1 MGLQH
6 AKPRS
11 DADAAFI
18 LKTFHANTRSYGA
31 PWIISTVPTSPNRK
45 WGGFNSGADSGG
57 QYVPDASLKGKL
69 SALRKRAAGTEA
81 VEADIEAAEDAE
93 DPTAAMVALILAH
106 EKPSEDPAAK
116 LRAELEALK
125 PSALRKRAKAAGASE
140 DDIEDA
146 GDAEEPKSAMIALIL
161 ASAPEAAESER

>member
-1 MGLQH
+1 MAL
-6 AKPRS
+6 
-11 DADAAFI
+11 
-18 LKTFHANTRSYGA
+18 
-31 PWIISTVPTSPNRK
+31 
-45 WGGFNSGADSGG
+45 WGGRFEGG
-57 QYVPDASLKGKL
+57 PNAEMQVFSESLDTDMLMWREDIAGSL
-69 SALRKRAAGTEA
+69 AHVTMLGEVGLLTEAEAEEIRQGLRK

-106 EKPSEDPAAK
+106 EKPSADPAAK

>member
-1 MGLQH
+1 LESESAFEDRMSALSREIGG
-6 AKPRS
+6 RGR
-11 DADAAFI
+11 ADAVVDC
-18 LKTFHANTRSYGA
+18 GE
-31 PWIISTVPTSPNRK
+31 PEPGPDGSTALRLELGK
-45 WGGFNSGADSGG
+45 
-57 QYVPDASLKGKL
+57 LKL